1 MIRLASRRTL
11 ATLLALCVGLLQL
24 PAWALNWN
32 KTRGPEGAWV
42 TGIDEA
48 SDGTLWLAA
57 RGGGAYSRSAT
68 GSWTVRN
75 NGLNRLDV
83 VDLVI
88 AGNGTPVL
96 ATPGGLFRFTGG
108 SWVAANSGIPFAT
121 NSNVGVES
129 LFRAANGNLFA
140 AAGSLYRS
148 TDNGQTWTETTNG
161 MAGTVVLGTRLA
173 QVRFVKQDSTG
184 NLFAGTSDFANR
196 LYVSSDGGNSWSKQE
211 NGLGSSLVL
220 SVSTDASGNAYAY
233 LPAGDVYR
241 TANGG
246 QNWTRAANLG
256 SAVAAGIHATLVTP
270 DNVFYAGQGSNI
282 FITAS
287 ITRSTNG
294 RNYTGVT
301 GLDIAGAPLNQQ
313 GAAAVV
319 LRAVSGGR
327 LLAGFN
333 GAGVWQSTDGI
344 RWTPMNSGLDAGLIN
359 AVYGSNGSLL
369 AGGRGTGN
377 HCTTDGGA
385 AWTNTSY
392 TLPSADVSHFLKP
405 SSGNRLLMAN
415 IIRSPG
421 QSNIQASTD
430 GGATWTGFA
439 NNNQAAITRLFEAGG
454 VLYSAGTGSA
464 QLAYQQSTDGGQSW
478 TSLNAPSGGG
488 QDLAVDSAGNLF
500 AISDAGVH
508 RRSVGTTT
516 WTRIDNAAGNGLPTP
531 AFWASV
537 IGDSAGNVY
546 LVSQTL
552 PTGTPGVYVSS
563 NGGNSWTLR
572 SSGLPGTQLDLGLT
586 GLRFEKGPDGAI
598 YLVSKH
604 AGLFRTRNGGSSWT
618 DETGN
623 LPRPAAADLGGLMSL
638 GFAADGTVFAGMEGS
653 GVWVAGALGSG
664 SYANGANCAA
674 ATGPDPD
681 LDPTY
686 DGDGVGIIAEPSN
699 DTFDSVV
706 DAQGRLIVLATNFI
720 TDGVRLARFTTEG
733 GLDTGYGSN
742 GLVSVLT
749 NQRIDRINQ
758 DSLALQ
764 ADGKLVM
771 ALSMSVND
779 IAQCQ
784 VVRLNTDG
792 SLDTSFGGS
801 GVVGIPTALTPQS
814 ACAGIDVASD
824 GDIVV
829 GGEARMSGQS
839 APFAVWRL
847 NSDGSLDAGFDGD
860 GMYTASGAVGR
871 ATEILSDGDAILAG
885 GDTGTGSGAV
895 VIRLSASGVRDTGF
909 GTGGE
914 IAAGGSRLALARRSD
929 GHIAVLS
936 PDSDSLYL
944 FTSSGQ
950 RATGFGT
957 NGRAD
962 VGGTYLNIRADG
974 SLLISTQGFQNGLG
988 APQLTLI
995 NPDGSPNTSFGSGGS
1010 RVFLAGVSSVN
1021 RPCANG
1027 STGVGAQLDTQ
1038 GRALIGGRCSNGGDS
1053 DTFALRTRVLPAAT
1067 SGGGTSDTTPD
1078 AFAFTAQDAVA
1089 TGTVVTSNSVTITG
1103 IDAPAGIMVMNG
1115 RYSIGCTATFT
1126 DTAGTIS
1133 NGQSVCLRH
1142 TSAAQPGT
1150 TVETV
1155 LNVGG
1160 VMASFASTTAQAP
1173 PPDTTPDSFSFG
1185 SRSDTEPGALVES
1198 ETVTI
1203 RGINT
1208 AAPISVSGGEY
1219 RVNGGSY
1226 RSAAGTVGNGSTVQ
1240 VRHTASL
1247 MFNTATVTTLNVG
1260 GVSAGFT
1267 STTRGQTEPT
1277 PDSTPDAFSFQA
1289 QTGVTPG
1296 SQVSSN
1302 GATISGINVPT
1313 AISVSGGQYR
1323 IGTGA
1328 FTAQAGQ
1335 VRNGDS
1341 VQLRLVAAAAGQTAE
1356 ATLTIG
1362 GVSATFRVTS
1372 GAGENPDPDDEG
1384 TTQVQLMDSADRPV
1398 RFEVASGRLFN
1409 TARVGVPGGA
1419 PQNVLFRNGFF
1430 AFEVGGIPV
1439 GGLAEIVIRLPAGSA
1454 PNAYYKFGPEPG
1466 LPFDHFYRFNYDA
1479 ATDTGARIAGDV
1491 VTLRIRDNGRGDHDP
1506 RPGYIADP
1514 GGPAVETDLI
1524 DAESSS
1530 GGSLG
1535 WLGLA
1540 PLLLAAGG
1548 RRRRVSRAGVA
1559 TP

>member
-1 MIRLASRRTL
+1 MPRHASRRHV
-11 ATLLALCVGLLQL
+11 AVVLALCLSLLQL
-24 PAWALNWN
+24 PAWAFTWN

-42 TGIDEA
+42 TGLDEA

-57 RGGGAYSRSAT
+57 RGGGAYSRSPA
-68 GSWTVRN
+68 GAWTARN

-96 ATPGGLFRFTGG
+96 ATPTSLFRFVGG
-108 SWVAANSGIPFAT
+108 SWTAANSGIPFAT
-121 NSNVGVES
+121 NSNIGVES
-129 LFRAANGNLFA
+129 LFRAANGDLYA
-140 AAGSLYRS
+140 SAGSLYRS
-148 TDNGQTWTETTNG
+148 SDHGQTWTETTSG

-173 QVRFVKQDSTG
+173 SIRFVKQDSNG
-184 NLFAGTSDFANR
+184 NLFAGTSDFGNR
-196 LYVSSDGGNSWSKQE
+196 LYVSSNGGNSWSKQE

-233 LPAGDVYR
+233 LPAGDVYS

-246 QNWTRAANLG
+246 QNWSRVANLG
-256 SAVAAGIHATLVTP
+256 SAVAAGIHATLVAP
-270 DNVFYAGQGSNI
+270 GNVFYAGQGSNI

-333 GAGVWQSTDGI
+333 GAGVWQSTDGT
-344 RWTPMNSGLDAGLIN
+344 RWTPMNNGLDAGLIN

-415 IIRSPG
+415 LIRSPG

-464 QLAYQQSTDGGQSW
+464 QLAYQQSTNGGQSW

-488 QDLAVDSAGNLF
+488 QDLAIDSAGNLF
-500 AISDAGVH
+500 AISDGGVL
-508 RRSVGTTT
+508 RRSAGTTT
-516 WTRIDNAAGNGLPTP
+516 WSRIDNVAGNGLPTP

-537 IGDSAGNVY
+537 IGDSVGNVY
-546 LVSQTL
+546 LVSQTV
-552 PTGTPGVYVSS
+552 PGGTPGVYVSS
-563 NGGNSWTLR
+563 NGGNSWALR
-572 SSGLPGTQLDLGLT
+572 SSGLPGTQLDLGLA

-623 LPRPAAADLGGLMSL
+623 LPRPAAADLGGLLSV

-664 SYANGANCAA
+664 SYASGANCAA

-720 TDGVRLARFTTEG
+720 TDGVRLARFTAEG
-733 GLDTGYGSN
+733 ALDTGYGNN

-779 IAQCQ
+779 VAQCQ
-784 VVRLNTDG
+784 VVRLNTNG
-792 SLDTSFGGS
+792 SLDGSFGGS

-814 ACAGIDVASD
+814 ACASIDVASD

-847 NSDGSLDAGFDGD
+847 NSDGSLDTGFDGD
-860 GMYTASGAVGR
+860 GMFTLPGAVGR
-871 ATEILSDGDAILAG
+871 ATEIVSDGDAILAG
-885 GDTGTGSGAV
+885 GETSSGAV
-895 VIRLSASGVRDTGF
+895 VIRLSAGGVRDNAL
-909 GTGGE
+909 GTSGE
-914 IAAGGSRLALARRSD
+914 IALNDGTRLALARRSD

-944 FTSSGQ
+944 FTPSGQ

-1021 RPCANG
+1021 RQCANG
-1027 STGVGAQLDTQ
+1027 STGVGAQLDAQ

-1078 AFAFTAQDAVA
+1078 AFAFTAQDGVA
-1089 TGTVVTSNSVTITG
+1089 TGTVVTSNTVTITG
-1103 IDAPAGIMVMNG
+1103 IDAPAAILVMNG

-1126 DTAGTIS
+1126 DAAGTIS

-1173 PPDTTPDSFSFG
+1173 PPDTTPDSYSFG

-1219 RVNGGSY
+1219 RVNGGAY
-1226 RSAAGTVGNGSTVQ
+1226 RSTASTVGNGSSVQ

-1247 MFNTATVTTLNVG
+1247 MFNTATVTTLSVG
-1260 GVSAGFT
+1260 GVSASFT
-1267 STTRGQTEPT
+1267 STTRPQTEPP

-1289 QTGVTPG
+1289 QAGVTPG
-1296 SQVSSN
+1296 SQVVSN
-1302 GATISGINVPT
+1302 GVTISGINVPT
-1313 AISVSGGQYR
+1313 AISVTGGRYR
-1323 IGTGA
+1323 IGTGV
-1328 FTAQAGQ
+1328 FTNQAGQ
-1335 VRNGDS
+1335 VSNGES

-1372 GAGENPDPDDEG
+1372 GEGEDPDPDDEG
-1384 TTQVQLMDSADRPV
+1384 ATEVNLMDSTDRPV
-1398 RFEVASGRLFN
+1398 RLTVASGKLFN
-1409 TARVGVPGGA
+1409 TARVAVPGGA

-1430 AFEVGGIPV
+1430 AFEVGGIPA

-1454 PNAYYKFGPEPG
+1454 PNAYYKYGTEPG
-1466 LPFDHFYRFNYDA
+1466 VPFDHFYRFGYDA
-1479 ATDTGARIAGDV
+1479 ATDTGARIEGDV

-1506 RPGYIADP
+1506 RPGTIADP
-1514 GGPAVETDLI
+1514 GGPATEPEAIEV
-1524 DAESSS
+1524 DA
-1530 GGSLG
+1530 GGGALG
-1535 WLGLA
+1535 WLSLMA
-1540 PLLLAAGG
+1540 LAAALGA
-1548 RRRRVSRAGVA
+1548 RRRPVCRQDR
-1559 TP
+1559 